1 MWWGRNNQQNQ
12 AQNLRQQQINDLK
25 KNPSVITITENR
37 LYECRFKTR
46 LGGQSFLIEL
56 PPQFPQMAPILKFR
70 TPVNH
75 QFVPGPEKMIIR
87 TGKLNSWGPH
97 TSINGVIQECLVKFV
112 SAPPQPLQVQN
123 PPPPSFNQ
131 YQQQQH
137 GYQPPPQYG
146 NQARPMG
153 APGYQ
158 QPGGF
163 QPPPQYNQARPMG
176 GYQPPNQFQP
186 QPQPGFAQPAQPN
199 RDSTKSNQ
207 SQQSIQSEPE
217 EDIVKLTFQPPA
229 DFEMLQHFD
238 RDALNQVLTNDNAL
252 KDLAIDCPE
261 YKQARTILDD
271 TRKALRESTEQN
283 LREEP
288 RISAEQQRLE
298 QARAEVAAIQHEY
311 ENLKKRQE
319 RVMQKY
325 SVKSIDAELDQAIM
339 EVDDQCA
346 TLKESFEN
354 EEMKIVKY
362 VNQLIKLKKLSHIRQ
377 IKKSRIGTLQGR

>member
-1 MWWGRNNQQNQ
+1 
-12 AQNLRQQQINDLK
+12 
-25 KNPSVITITENR
+25 
-37 LYECRFKTR
+37 
-46 LGGQSFLIEL
+46 
-56 PPQFPQMAPILKFR
+56 
-70 TPVNH
+70 
-75 QFVPGPEKMIIR
+75 
-87 TGKLNSWGPH
+87 
-97 TSINGVIQECLVKFV
+97 
-112 SAPPQPLQVQN
+112 
-123 PPPPSFNQ
+123 
-131 YQQQQH
+131 
-137 GYQPPPQYG
+137 
-146 NQARPMG
+146 
-153 APGYQ
+153 
-158 QPGGF
+158 
-163 QPPPQYNQARPMG
+163 MG

-288 RISAEQQRLE
+288 RISEEQQRLE

-354 EEMKIVKY
+354 QEVKIVKY
-362 VNQLIKLKKLSHIRQ
+362 VNQLLKLKKLSHIRQ
-377 IKKSRIGTLQGR
+377 IKKSRIGTL